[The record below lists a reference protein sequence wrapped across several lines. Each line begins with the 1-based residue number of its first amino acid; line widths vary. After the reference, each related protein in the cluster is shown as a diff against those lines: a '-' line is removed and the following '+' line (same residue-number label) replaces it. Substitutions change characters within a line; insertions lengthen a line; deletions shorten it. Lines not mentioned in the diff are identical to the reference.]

1 MKLEKKWKVVK
12 NNFKKVITKYLIIIM
27 DVRLIM
33 KDLDDIIVS
42 LKEIIVKYETENKAL
57 KIKINEM
64 KKYIKNK

>member
-1 MKLEKKWKVVK
+1 
-12 NNFKKVITKYLIIIM
+12 M